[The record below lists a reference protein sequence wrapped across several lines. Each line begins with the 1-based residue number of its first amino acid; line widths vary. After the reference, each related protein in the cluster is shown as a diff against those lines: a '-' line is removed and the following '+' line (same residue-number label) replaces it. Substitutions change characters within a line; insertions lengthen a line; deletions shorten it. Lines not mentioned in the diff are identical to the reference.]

1 MYGGERAMR
10 HEEFAERAARRLEAE
25 ADRLEEEG
33 RRLGIHGAVSARAG
47 EMRLAALLTREEA
60 EAVTRAER
68 GSSTGSSRE
77 RRREVA
83 ECP

>member
-1 MYGGERAMR
+1 MR
-10 HEEFAERAARRLEAE
+10 HEEFAERAAKRLEAV
-25 ADRLEEEG
+25 ADRLDEEG

-60 EAVTRAER
+60 ESVTRAER
-68 GSSTGSSRE
+68 GASTEPLGE

-83 ECP
+83 ECQ

>member
-1 MYGGERAMR
+1 MR
-10 HEEFAERAARRLEAE
+10 HEEFAERAAKRLEAV

-33 RRLGIHGAVSARAG
+33 RKLGIHGAVSARAG
-47 EMRLAALLTREEA
+47 ELRLAALLVREEA
-60 EAVTRAER
+60 DAVTRAER
-68 GSSTGSSRE
+68 GASVEPPGE

>member
-1 MYGGERAMR
+1 MR
-10 HEEFAERAARRLEAE
+10 HEEFAERAAERLEAV

-60 EAVTRAER
+60 EAVTRAEGEPSAGPR
-68 GSSTGSSRE
+68 NPPLEAQLSVRPDDIDGR
-77 RRREVA
+77 
-83 ECP
+83 

>member
-1 MYGGERAMR
+1 MK
-10 HEEFAERAARRLEAE
+10 HEEFAERAAKRLEAV
-25 ADRLEEEG
+25 ADGLEKEG

-68 GSSTGSSRE
+68 ELSAARTPAGSTAWRKSDDGR
-77 RRREVA
+77 
-83 ECP
+83 

>member
-1 MYGGERAMR
+1 MR
-10 HEEFAERAARRLEAE
+10 HEEFAEQAARRLEAV

-33 RRLGIHGAVSARAG
+33 RRLGVHGAVSARAG

-68 GSSTGSSRE
+68 EAGRN
-77 RRREVA
+77 RREVTS
-83 ECP
+83 CP